1 MNERTREL
9 YEAATDFAYNTMQ
22 PLEPLYA
29 FRERQ
34 FTKFTEL
41 VVAECINQIRKR
53 KDIAVENNWN
63 VDESMTIV
71 EVDIE
76 DWFGIDNDE
85 DE

>member
-9 YEAATDFAYNTMQ
+9 FAQATTFAFLYMQ
-22 PLEPLYA
+22 PLESA
-29 FRERQ
+29 QSFRERQ
-34 FTKFTEL
+34 FGKFTEL

-53 KDIAVENNWN
+53 KEIAIENDWK

-76 DWFGIDNDE
+76 DWFGIDDE
-85 DE
+85 QED